1 PPASC
6 FPALRR
12 PVVRPSFP
20 TRRSSDLSSALFD
33 DPSDEGLVLR
43 GHLLHKTGAAPVT
56 DPTGTSVSY
65 NYTPRSEVYSDA
77 NGKACDVYFYPR
89 RGGWVIGGSRQPGT
103 LHDGHYQTNQNTTHA
118 PSYTIGDISFPVQI
132 VDLNKDI
139 LRHSFGRQLGD
150 KSDLTV

>member
-65 NYTPRSEVYSDA
+65 NYTPRSGVYSDA
-77 NGKACDVYFYPR
+77 NGKACDVR
-89 RGGWVIGGSRQPGT
+89 SEEHTSELQSR
-103 LHDGHYQTNQNTTHA
+103 
-118 PSYTIGDISFPVQI
+118 F
-132 VDLNKDI
+132 DLVCR
-139 LRHSFGRQLGD
+139 LLLD
-150 KSDLTV
+150 KKKR